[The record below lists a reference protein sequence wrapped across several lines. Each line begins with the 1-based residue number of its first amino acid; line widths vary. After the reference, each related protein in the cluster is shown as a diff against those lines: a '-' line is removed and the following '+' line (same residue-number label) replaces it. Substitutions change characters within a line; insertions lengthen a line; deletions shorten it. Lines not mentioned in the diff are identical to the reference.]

1 MVSSEEVL
9 NRYPNNLL
17 KQISL
22 TNPIAF
28 AHRYLSKL
36 VDQESPKFHFEMFD
50 IALNNDRVLY
60 LAPRDHAKSTLFTFI
75 YPLYRI
81 CMDRNIRISLIS
93 DTHRQAQ
100 KHVRAIRYELANNE
114 KLIDDFG
121 EFRGKNWQT
130 SEFTVKREKN
140 LKDPTVTGSGLG
152 SSKLGNRAD
161 LIICDD
167 IIDRDSCYTEHRR
180 EQASRWFFEVLT
192 NFLEDEGGQ
201 IIVIGTRQHEADL
214 YNELMDNSRYVSKS
228 YKAIMDSEE
237 EKVLWPEKWSYRK
250 LMERK
255 KEIGNVAFTRQ
266 FQNEIKSRGSSMF
279 PMELIEPALDR
290 EGEMLN
296 PYGER
301 PYWLNEY
308 DIYMGADLASSA
320 RVGADYVVYIS
331 IGVDEKGNRKLFHIW
346 REKGVPFTKQID
358 KMMDLHEFFDY
369 NRIVIES
376 NQYQQVLPDTLKQET
391 DMPVASYQTGSEKHS
406 EDKGVPSLRILFEN
420 GKYTIPY
427 GRRCREKVDVLVDEL
442 RGMAWDR
449 GRVVSTSEHKD
460 MVMGLWLAELGIEE
474 RPVGNRFSIIRSW

>member
-50 IALNNDRVLY
+50 IALNNDRVLF

-130 SEFTVKREKN
+130 SEFTVKRGKN

-290 EGEMLN
+290 DAELLN

-331 IGVDEKGNRKLFHIW
+331 IGVDEKGNRNLCSEVETTLPRSQAI
-346 REKGVPFTKQID
+346 PLNSLTKTSTFS
-358 KMMDLHEFFDY
+358 LHL
-369 NRIVIES
+369 S
-376 NQYQQVLPDTLKQET
+376 
-391 DMPVASYQTGSEKHS
+391 S
-406 EDKGVPSLRILFEN
+406 
-420 GKYTIPY
+420 
-427 GRRCREKVDVLVDEL
+427 
-442 RGMAWDR
+442 
-449 GRVVSTSEHKD
+449 
-460 MVMGLWLAELGIEE
+460 
-474 RPVGNRFSIIRSW
+474 